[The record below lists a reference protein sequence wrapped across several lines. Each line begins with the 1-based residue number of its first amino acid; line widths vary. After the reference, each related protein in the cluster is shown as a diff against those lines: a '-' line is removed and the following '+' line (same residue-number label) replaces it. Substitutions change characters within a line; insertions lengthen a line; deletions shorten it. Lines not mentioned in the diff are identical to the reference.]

1 MMAVHWTHPYTECL
15 CTGAKCRK
23 NPCGPSCFVGRAA
36 KTPSGKWVALGS
48 MNIVPHGSGV
58 VYKMRFCEVE
68 FGELLD
74 CLVWDDL
81 FASFA

>member
-1 MMAVHWTHPYTECL
+1 
-15 CTGAKCRK
+15 
-23 NPCGPSCFVGRAA
+23 
-36 KTPSGKWVALGS
+36 